1 MTSPKIDT
9 SESARRLGRRGVA
22 CYLTST
28 ALIVLTGLLGPS
40 VVVLSLRDRTSLLPP
55 YWFDARPG
63 GWAATLPIMAAIAI
77 GGYGMFQILDALK
90 KGWAPRLDRLIA
102 LGLGSVAA
110 VILVPPMASGDVLIH
125 AAYGRIAATGGNPY
139 ETTPADIIRLGY
151 DPVIVAIE
159 RPWQNAYSI
168 YGPIVTGV
176 QWASSKLAGESV
188 QVTVWLLQLS
198 VALAFVIAALVALKL
213 VGPDLERRRRLVLLT
228 LANPL
233 LIWAVVAG
241 AHNESIAV
249 MFAVLALLALRKNVF
264 LAGILLGMAGC
275 SKLSIGLVGIA
286 MLWALRGNPRKMLQL
301 CAGAGI
307 TMIGLY
313 AFVGLRAFQQ
323 ARSQTSF
330 ISTGTPHKVLFSLLD
345 LFLPNVLARTIVA
358 ILAWLLLVVVAIL
371 LSQVFPR
378 AMVPKASE
386 DDITPAAVRYTAIYA
401 IAWLLTSMYTLAW
414 YDLTAWIALAM
425 VAASQL
431 DKLMVVRTAMLSIA
445 YVPGRDRRAIDMSP
459 SLDFVSTRIRDS
471 VSPLV
476 ELVLLITLIVWCR
489 RGGAKWWPYDWPR
502 RRPPVS
508 SGRPPQVVAG
518 SNGSG

>member
-1 MTSPKIDT
+1 MTETAPMT
-9 SESARRLGRRGVA
+9 EARRKGRRGIA

-28 ALIVLTGLLGPS
+28 ALIVFTGLLGPS
-40 VVVLSLRDRTSLLPP
+40 VVVLTLRDRKEPLPP
-55 YWFDARPG
+55 YWFNAHPT
-63 GWAATLPIMAAIAI
+63 GWLATLPIMAAILVGA
-77 GGYGMFQILDALK
+77 YGMFQILDALK
-90 KGWAPRLDRLIA
+90 GGWAPRLDRLIG
-102 LGLGSVAA
+102 LGLGSIVA

-176 QWASSKLAGESV
+176 QWLASKIAGDSV
-188 QVTVWLLQLS
+188 HLTVWLLQVS
-198 VALAFVIAALVALKL
+198 VALAFVIAALVALRL
-213 VGPDLERRRRLVLLT
+213 VGPDLERRRRLILLT

-233 LIWAVVAG
+233 LIWAVIAG

-249 MFAVLALLALRKNVF
+249 MFAVLALLAMRRNVF
-264 LAGILLGMAGC
+264 LAGVLLGMAGC

-286 MLWALRGNPRKMLQL
+286 MLWALRGNPRKILQVCL
-301 CAGAGI
+301 GAGI
-307 TMIGLY
+307 TMVGLY

-330 ISTGTPHKVLFSLLD
+330 ISTGTPHKVVYTLLD
-345 LFLPNVLARTIVA
+345 LFLPNAVARTFVA
-358 ILAWLLLVVVAIL
+358 IAAWVLLILVAIL
-371 LSQVFPR
+371 LSQVFPPSL
-378 AMVPKASE
+378 VPKASE
-386 DDITPAAVRYTAIYA
+386 DDVTPDAVRYTAIYA

-431 DKLMVVRTAMLSIA
+431 DKLMVLRTAMLSIA

-459 SLDFVSTRIRDS
+459 SLDFISTRIRDS

-476 ELVLLITLIVWCR
+476 ETILLIALIIWCR

-502 RRPPVS
+502 RRPRPAS
-508 SGRPPQVVAG
+508 PARPPQVVAG
-518 SNGSG
+518 GNGRG